1 MKHIINKINSALLL
15 AFLLMGCDDSALDLN
30 PLAEVSSETWF
41 LNDQEVE
48 TSLNYLFDI
57 RFWNPNPDP
66 LYFEGGGWLDS
77 FSDDWANRNSL
88 TSVTGGTING
98 QTSYVEDW
106 WSIYYKGIS
115 AANRLLENLDSPKYG
130 IAEDKLNIYK
140 ANARFVRASMYSK
153 LIFYWGDV
161 PYIDRTLSIDEAFA
175 IGRID
180 KMDVLKNIYAD
191 YDYAASLLPETYSG
205 TQYATKGAALAM
217 KSRIALYMEDW
228 EAARD
233 AAKACMDLNQFG
245 LYPDFEELFRSKT
258 QNTSESVFSIAQ
270 SVSLGRW
277 EDGDF
282 IRPANTRH
290 VSPRSNGGNMF
301 VWPSWDLFNSFL
313 CTDGLPIDESPLYNP
328 RKPFENRDP
337 RCTATIIEFGTQH
350 GGVIYQPHPDS
361 LQTTNYLTG
370 ERVLNSD
377 SRGVIQ
383 WASFNGL
390 GWKKGYDSDWFDDF
404 TAAPEHHV
412 IRYADVLLIYA
423 EAMIELNEIDASVLE
438 AINRVRARAYKVD
451 HAQTSDYPAL
461 SSTNQ
466 SELRRSLRIE
476 RRMEFAWEGLRHAD
490 IVRWRLAEKVLNT
503 KNYGMI
509 DPPEQRIKIIEPGLW
524 FFPETP
530 PIDEDG
536 VTDFTSMYNNGY
548 IKILTERYFDKN
560 VHYLWPIPSK
570 EILINPNM
578 KQNPGY

>member
-1 MKHIINKINSALLL
+1 MKSIINKINGALLIV
-15 AFLLMGCDDSALDLN
+15 FLLMGCDDSSLDLN

-41 LNDQEVE
+41 LSDQEVE

-77 FSDDWANRNSL
+77 FSDDWANRNTV

-106 WSIYYKGIS
+106 WSFYYKGIS
-115 AANRLLENLDSPKYG
+115 AANRLLENLDSPKYE
-130 IAEDKLNIYK
+130 ITEDKLNLYK

-161 PYIDRTLSIDEAFA
+161 PYIDSTLSIDEAFA

-191 YDYAASLLPETYSG
+191 YDYAVSILPETYSG

-228 EAARD
+228 VAARD
-233 AAKACMDLNQFG
+233 AAKACMDLSQYG
-245 LYPDFEELFRSKT
+245 LYPDFEELFQSKT
-258 QNTSESVFSIAQ
+258 QNSIESVFSIAQ
-270 SVSLGRW
+270 SVSLGSW
-277 EDGDF
+277 QEGDYM
-282 IRPANTRH
+282 RPENARH

-313 CTDGLPIDESPLYNP
+313 CEDGLPIDESPLYNP
-328 RKPFENRDP
+328 QRPFDNRDP

-350 GGVIYQPHPDS
+350 GGTIYQPHPDS

-383 WASFNGL
+383 WASFNGI

-404 TAAPEHHV
+404 NVAPEHHV

-451 HAQTSDYPAL
+451 YTQTSDYPAL
-461 SSTNQ
+461 TSTDQ
-466 SELRRSLRIE
+466 SQLRRSLRIE

-536 VTDFTSMYNNGY
+536 VTDFTSMFNKGY